1 MANHQERI
9 TVSDEKF
16 EDHAEQI
23 AAALEKLAADIRA
36 ESKALSKHAG
46 GRTMAATTIV
56 RDTHTLLANLP
67 LTNLFTAAAVAD
79 AATAAQSEVAAER
92 KKFESVWLEGRESV
106 GRDMMAPMDPA
117 TGQKKPSLYPGD
129 ETFD

>member
-9 TVSDEKF
+9 NFSDEQF
-16 EDHAEQI
+16 EHHAAQI

-36 ESKALSKHAG
+36 ESKTLRKHTG
-46 GRTMAATTIV
+46 GRTQAATTIV

-79 AATAAQSEVAAER
+79 AASASQNEVAAER
-92 KKFESVWLEGRESV
+92 KKFESIWLEGRESV

-117 TGQKKPSLYPGD
+117 TGQKKPSAYPGD
-129 ETFD
+129 EAFD